1 LRGPIAAP
9 SILITPRE
17 REILT
22 LVADGLTSSEIGM
35 MLGISERT
43 VEWHLLRVVDRIGA
57 RNRVQAVVLAIRD
70 GLITAA

>member
-1 LRGPIAAP
+1 
-9 SILITPRE
+9 LITPRE